1 MRKFLSLVLCVVLT
15 GLPALAQSGTETQQ
29 PTSAS
34 QQNPA
39 STNATGSQTPQGS
52 TGPQQETIYQA
63 PQQGGTQAAPA
74 GVPTQD
80 EPVLLKRSPQQD
92 QPPVLTRRQP
102 PPSTIPMARTV
113 PVNTQFK
120 ATLDR
125 TLSSKIS
132 HPGDTFTVTL
142 TEPLRNQQGDELV
155 PAGTRI
161 NGVVQDAESGKIFA
175 SMRGKGKLSLRFQEV
190 QLPSGQ
196 TLPIQATLLGVNEIK
211 GKGKVSTNDE
221 GEVTGG
227 TTGTTTAKDIGIG
240 AGVGTIAGLIFGGA
254 LKGLAIGAIA
264 GGGYVLAN
272 AGKDVELPAQTGLNL
287 RLDQLLTVPR

>member
-1 MRKFLSLVLCVVLT
+1 MRKVLSLVLCGLLT
-15 GLPALAQSGTETQQ
+15 GLPALAQSVTQTQQ
-29 PTSAS
+29 SPAATNNAGS
-34 QQNPA
+34 QNPQG
-39 STNATGSQTPQGS
+39 TKTSQP
-52 TGPQQETIYQA
+52 ETIYQA
-63 PQQGGTQAAPA
+63 PQQSGTQAAPA
-74 GVPTQD
+74 EGSTQN
-80 EPVLLKRSPQQD
+80 EPVLLERSPQQD
-92 QPPVLTRRQP
+92 QPPVLSRRQP
-102 PPSTIPMARTV
+102 SPTTIPMARTV

-120 ATLDR
+120 VTLDR

-142 TEPLRNQQGDELV
+142 TEPLRNRQGDELV
-155 PAGTRI
+155 AAGTRI

-175 SMRGKGKLSLRFQEV
+175 SMRGKGKLSLRFQDL
-190 QLPSGQ
+190 QLANGQ
-196 TLPIQATLLGVNEIK
+196 TLPIQATLLGVSEIK

-227 TTGTTTAKDIGIG
+227 TTGTTTVKDIGIG

-272 AGKDVELPAQTGLNL
+272 AGKEVELPAQTGLNL
-287 RLDQLLTVPR
+287 RLDQLLTVPY

>member
-1 MRKFLSLVLCVVLT
+1 MWKLMSLVLC
-15 GLPALAQSGTETQQ
+15 GLLIASPALAQSGTQTQQ
-29 PTSAS
+29 SPAPANSAGS
-34 QQNPA
+34 QNPQ
-39 STNATGSQTPQGS
+39 NATAPQ
-52 TGPQQETIYQA
+52 PQTIYEA
-63 PQQGGTQAAPA
+63 PQQGGTQAAPS
-74 GVPTQD
+74 GSSQD
-80 EPVLLKRSPQQD
+80 EPVLLKRPPQQQQD
-92 QPPVLTRRQP
+92 EPPVLSRRQP
-102 PPSTIPMARTV
+102 SPTTIPMARTV

-120 ATLDR
+120 VTLDR

-132 HPGDTFTVTL
+132 HPGDTFTATL
-142 TEPLRNQQGDELV
+142 TEPLRNQQGDELI

-175 SMRGKGKLSLRFQEV
+175 SMRGKGKLSLRFQDL
-190 QLPSGQ
+190 QLMNGQ
-196 TLPIQATLLGVNEIK
+196 TLPIQATLLGVSEIK

-221 GEVTGG
+221 GQVTGN

-287 RLDQLLTVPR
+287 RLDQLLTVPQ

>member
-1 MRKFLSLVLCVVLT
+1 MRKFLSLVLCGVLT
-15 GLPALAQSGTETQQ
+15 GLPALAQSGTQTQQ
-29 PTSAS
+29 PANANRQSSAPANNAAS
-34 QQNPA
+34 QN
-39 STNATGSQTPQGS
+39 PQGS
-52 TGPQQETIYQA
+52 PASQQETIYEA
-63 PQQGGTQAAPA
+63 PPRAGTQTAPA

-80 EPVLLKRSPQQD
+80 EPVVLKRSPQD
-92 QPPVLTRRQP
+92 QPPVLSRRQP
-102 PPSTIPMARTV
+102 SPTTIPMARTV

-120 ATLDR
+120 VTLDR

-132 HPGDTFTVTL
+132 HPGDIFTVTL
-142 TEPLRNQQGDELV
+142 TEPLRNQQGDELI

-175 SMRGKGKLSLRFQEV
+175 SMRGKGKLSLRFQDV
-190 QLPSGQ
+190 QLANGQ
-196 TLPIQATLLGVNEIK
+196 TLPIQATLLGVSQIN

-221 GEVTGG
+221 GQVTGG
-227 TTGTTTAKDIGIG
+227 TTGTTAAKDVGIG

-287 RLDQLLTVPR
+287 RLDQLLMVPQ